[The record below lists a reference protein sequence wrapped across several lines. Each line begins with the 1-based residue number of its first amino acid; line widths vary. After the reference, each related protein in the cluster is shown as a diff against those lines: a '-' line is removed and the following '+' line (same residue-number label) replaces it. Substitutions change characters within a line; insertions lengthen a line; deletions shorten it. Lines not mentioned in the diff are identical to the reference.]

1 MLSRSSWVRVLSGV
15 MACLSLWMVTLPAY
29 AADKYVTNY
38 LKVIDPVSLELDH
51 QGNSRLF
58 SAEELASGKKVFEQ
72 SCLTC
77 HVGGATLPNPK
88 VPLSLKALQGA
99 MPPRDTVASL
109 VEFMRAPMLYDGS
122 EESFECRKVP
132 TSWLSQAE
140 VESVA
145 GFILRAA
152 QKAPGWGD
160 SLGQF

>member
-1 MLSRSSWVRVLSGV
+1 MICLSWV
-15 MACLSLWMVTLPAY
+15 MASLPAY

-38 LKVIDPVSLELDH
+38 LKVTDSISLELDH

-58 SAEELASGKKVFEQ
+58 SAEELSSGKKIFEQ

-77 HVGGATLPNPK
+77 HVGGATLPNPS

-99 MPPRDTVASL
+99 MLPRDTIASL

-132 TSWLSQAE
+132 PSWLSQSE

>member
-1 MLSRSSWVRVLSGV
+1 MLFRSRWLRTLFGITV
-15 MACLSLWMVTLPAY
+15 CLGLLVVSLPAF
-29 AADKYVTNY
+29 AADKYVANY
-38 LKVIDPVSLELDH
+38 LKVTDPVSLELDH

-58 SAEELASGKKVFEQ
+58 SAEELASGKKIFEQ

-77 HVGGATLPNPK
+77 HVGGATLPNPS

-99 MPPRDTVASL
+99 VPPRDTIASL

-132 TSWLSQAE
+132 PSWLSQAQ